1 MLYSCY
7 IVYSK
12 GEGVICVP
20 RTLTSIKDEIVSYRG
35 QRVRCRTSKGRNR
48 TEETQG
54 ILLDVYP
61 KLFTMYV
68 ESRASTV
75 SFSYAEIL
83 TKEVELEVVP
93 SI

>member
-1 MLYSCY
+1 M
-7 IVYSK
+7 
-12 GEGVICVP
+12 P
-20 RTLTSIKDEIVSYRG
+20 RTLTSIKDEIVSYKG
-35 QRVRCRTSKGRNR
+35 QLVKCRTSKGRNKI
-48 TEETQG
+48 EVTQG

-68 ESRASTV
+68 ESEASTV

-83 TKEVELEVVP
+83 TKEVELEIVP

>member
-1 MLYSCY
+1 M
-7 IVYSK
+7 
-12 GEGVICVP
+12 P
-20 RTLTSIKDEIVSYRG
+20 RTLTSIKNEIVSYKG
-35 QRVRCRTSKGRNR
+35 QRVKCRTSKGRNR

-68 ESRASTV
+68 ESKASTV

-83 TKEVELEVVP
+83 TKEVELEIVP
-93 SI
+93 SV